1 MRSRIGDLISRDI
14 KEGGLAMAEQM
25 DQQQIAEK
33 AARLKAERDHLAHR
47 PENDDHANEG
57 IVSTPFVDQ
66 APSGAFDAE
75 GHRPV
80 LERSRKVR

>member
-1 MRSRIGDLISRDI
+1 MSDDEQPSDQA
-14 KEGGLAMAEQM
+14 KLAA
-25 DQQQIAEK
+25 K
-33 AARLKAERDHLAHR
+33 ALALKQANEAPPLH
-47 PENDDHANEG
+47 PPTGDHADEG
-57 IVSTPFVDQ
+57 TRSLPWPDQ

>member
-1 MRSRIGDLISRDI
+1 
-14 KEGGLAMAEQM
+14 MAEHTPQPDIM
-25 DQQQIAEK
+25 EK
-33 AARLKAERDHLAHR
+33 AASLKAERDAAMQR
-47 PENDDHANEG
+47 PENDDHAHEG
-57 IVSTPFVDQ
+57 IISTPFVDQ